1 MTQVEATSPNL
12 HGCAATAVSV
22 RPDEAVADSAVCSWR
37 CGGCGS
43 AVRFVGAFSRK
54 CNRRCQAHCR
64 LVSVRSRTLDIAPSA
79 ARICVRAAHDA
90 ACAARPGV
98 GARVARLQLLTASAS
113 VVHGRSDRPA
123 RRSRELLGACRRG
136 EGGVR
141 GCHRAPVGSAVADWV
156 VRAMVRA
163 LTGPA
168 AGACGTARSTRE
180 RVELGGACR
189 LAGVLT

>member
-1 MTQVEATSPNL
+1 MAHVPRHTHRAPHAPPRGGMKEVV
-12 HGCAATAVSV
+12 CRAAERGSV
-22 RPDEAVADSAVCSWR
+22 RRE
-37 CGGCGS
+37 
-43 AVRFVGAFSRK
+43 
-54 CNRRCQAHCR
+54 NRAAGWGDGPPQAHCR

-98 GARVARLQLLTASAS
+98 GARVTRLQLLTASAS

-136 EGGVR
+136 AGGVR

-156 VRAMVRA
+156 VRAMVRS

>member
-1 MTQVEATSPNL
+1 MKEVV
-12 HGCAATAVSV
+12 CRAAERGSV
-22 RPDEAVADSAVCSWR
+22 RRE
-37 CGGCGS
+37 
-43 AVRFVGAFSRK
+43 
-54 CNRRCQAHCR
+54 NRAAGWGDGPPQAHCR

-98 GARVARLQLLTASAS
+98 GARVTRLQLLTASAS

-136 EGGVR
+136 AGGVR

-156 VRAMVRA
+156 VRAMVRS